1 MKHSVSLGLALGLV
15 GLTSAVF
22 AKTIVVPTQAPSIRE
37 AFRQVDY
44 GDTIFVKSGVYN
56 ENVKLNQGVV
66 LAGENPSTT
75 IIDGGR
81 RGPTVLGEAQGEI
94 YGFTIRNG
102 IDGILCENTTPKIHD
117 NIIMDN
123 HGAGIGAYISQPH
136 IKNNMIFGNRWSGI
150 LLYGVNA
157 QNVWIENNVIV
168 RNGYSGIS
176 ALGPGRV
183 NLRNNILVGN
193 HEYGVFVDQEMDV
206 RINNNNIY
214 HNYYPF
220 NKYAKVN
227 KTNLS
232 LDPLF
237 LSASPF
243 SLNLYCQKESPMLGR
258 GEGKVDIGLYNGVS
272 LPEESSSSSSSRSSS
287 YSEPTSSADTPASAG
302 TTSGGGDVKSPD
314 SQKSKSKSKKT
325 SK

>member
-1 MKHSVSLGLALGLV
+1 
-15 GLTSAVF
+15 
-22 AKTIVVPTQAPSIRE
+22 
-37 AFRQVDY
+37 
-44 GDTIFVKSGVYN
+44 
-56 ENVKLNQGVV
+56 
-66 LAGENPSTT
+66 
-75 IIDGGR
+75 
-81 RGPTVLGEAQGEI
+81 
-94 YGFTIRNG
+94 
-102 IDGILCENTTPKIHD
+102 
-117 NIIMDN
+117 
-123 HGAGIGAYISQPH
+123 
-136 IKNNMIFGNRWSGI
+136 
-150 LLYGVNA
+150 
-157 QNVWIENNVIV
+157 
-168 RNGYSGIS
+168 GIS

-183 NLRNNILVGN
+183 NMRNNILVGN

-272 LPEESSSSSSSRSSS
+272 LPDESSSSSRSSS
-287 YSEPTSSADTPASAG
+287 YSEPASSASTPASTG
-302 TTSGGGDVKSPD
+302 TTSGGGDVMSPD
-314 SQKSKSKSKKT
+314 TPKSKSKSKKT